1 VSARAFGQEWRQS
14 VVRRRGEASPR
25 STVPAATVMTDPPL
39 ARNGSGEECRI
50 SCFPGTRLILTGPH
64 LALDVDIKM
73 IGPRTLLHAAVAPA
87 ENLTPPGTDVSSMAH
102 SDVGR

>member
-1 VSARAFGQEWRQS
+1 VI
-14 VVRRRGEASPR
+14 
-25 STVPAATVMTDPPL
+25 TDPPL
-39 ARNGSGEECRI
+39 ARNGSGEEYRI
-50 SCFPGTRLILTGPH
+50 SCLRGTRLILTGPH